1 MGGEK
6 HTKNVQ
12 SFYIPMARVLFSRK
26 VAFPFL
32 HDRVRTVVCELICM
46 PHNRLPTFPVM
57 GGSCSFRPRDGDPG
71 VLGA

>member
-6 HTKNVQ
+6 DKKNVQ
-12 SFYIPMARVLFSRK
+12 SFYISMARAFFSRK

-32 HDRVRTVVCELICM
+32 HDRVHAVVCELICM

-57 GGSCSFRPRDGDPG
+57 GGIT
-71 VLGA
+71 